1 MTLDPTKPTA
11 YSYIRFSSPE
21 QAKGASLVRQVEKS
35 RQYAAANGLQLDD
48 SLTFQDLGVSAY
60 RSSNAGPGGKLHEF
74 LELVKQGHVPRGSFL
89 LIESLDRLSRDTIS
103 VAAQLLLGLLNEG
116 IQVVTLVD
124 GQVYRRTGTP
134 DDFTQL
140 LVSLTYL
147 QRANDE
153 SRTKGLRVAD
163 AWQRKRDAAATKK
176 LTRMCPAWME
186 LSADR
191 SEYVLIPDRVAI
203 VREIVDWTRQG
214 LGRASITKRLN
225 ERNIPSI
232 GATRRKRPGASST
245 GDADVSWHPSYIHK
259 ILTSRALVGE
269 FQPSRVSE
277 DGKKVPDGPPVPGYF
292 PRVLEDA
299 EFDLVQ
305 SLITNRGGKS
315 GGRRGATF
323 SNLFSGLVKCGYC
336 GSTMTYIDKGIDTR
350 GKRDNRRNRF
360 LLCQRANRAAGC
372 HRVPWVYHEF
382 EDSFFELATKT
393 DFADFISQSND
404 RAERLR
410 SLTDALAIAQQRLAH
425 NKETQR
431 NLVDALGLTVAQPN
445 AIVERLLKLESEAVV
460 LGEEIQ
466 QLERDRTSQRLRSTQ
481 HAEAI
486 AALAKVK
493 EQLESTTGDE
503 AFLYRA
509 SLNQHLR
516 RVVERISLYPGG
528 LLATE
533 AEAQAAAT
541 RLLASGH
548 PPLAVS
554 EVVAAMFR
562 IAPVPAQR
570 TFVVENSDKR
580 FSDQVLSPEH
590 AIPDLEQ
597 LFLQAAELR
606 KFGPANASAG

>member
-1 MTLDPTKPTA
+1 MTLAPNKPTA

-21 QAKGASLVRQVEKS
+21 QAKGASLARQLDKS
-35 RQYAAANGLQLDD
+35 RQYAKDNGLELDD

-74 LELVKQGHVPRGSFL
+74 LELVKQGQVPKGSYL
-89 LIESLDRLSRDTIS
+89 LIESLDRLSRDTII
-103 VAAQLLLGLLNEG
+103 VAVQLLLGLLNEG

-124 GQVYRRTGTP
+124 GQVYRRTGTQ

-176 LTRMCPAWME
+176 LTKMCPAWME

-191 SEYVLIPDRVAI
+191 SEYILIPERVAI
-203 VREIVDWTRQG
+203 VREIVSWTRQG

-225 ERNIPSI
+225 ERNVSSI
-232 GATRRKRPGASST
+232 GATRRRRPSESST
-245 GDADVSWHPSYIHK
+245 GVADVSWHASYVHK

-269 FQPSRVSE
+269 FQPHRVSE
-277 DGKKVPDGPPVPGYF
+277 NGKKVPDGAPVPDYF
-292 PRVLEDA
+292 PRVLDDA

-336 GSTMTYIDKGIDTR
+336 GSTMTYVDKGIDTR

-360 LLCQRANRAAGC
+360 LLCQKANRAAGC
-372 HRVPWVYHEF
+372 HRVPWIYHEF

-393 DFADFISQSND
+393 DFADFISESND
-404 RAERLR
+404 RADRLR
-410 SLTDALAIAQQRLAH
+410 SLTNDLAVAQQRLAR

-431 NLVDALGLTVAQPN
+431 SLVDALGQATAQPK
-445 AIVERLLKLESEAVV
+445 AIVERLLKLEEEAVRLEV
-460 LGEEIQ
+460 EAQ
-466 QLERDRTSQRLRSTQ
+466 QLERERTSQRLRSTQ

-486 AALAKVK
+486 AALAEVK
-493 EQLESTTGDE
+493 QRLQGTTGDD
-503 AFLYRA
+503 ALLYRA

-516 RVVERISLYPGG
+516 RAVEKISLDPGG
-528 LLATE
+528 VLATE
-533 AEAQAAAT
+533 AEAQAAT
-541 RLLASGH
+541 SRLLASGH

-562 IAPVPAQR
+562 TKPNPANR
-570 TFVVENSDKR
+570 MFVVANSGKQ
-580 FSDQVLSPEH
+580 FSAQVLSPEH
-590 AIPDLEQ
+590 PVPDVEH
-597 LFLQAAELR
+597 LFLKAAELR
-606 KFGPANASAG
+606 KFGPANTPGG